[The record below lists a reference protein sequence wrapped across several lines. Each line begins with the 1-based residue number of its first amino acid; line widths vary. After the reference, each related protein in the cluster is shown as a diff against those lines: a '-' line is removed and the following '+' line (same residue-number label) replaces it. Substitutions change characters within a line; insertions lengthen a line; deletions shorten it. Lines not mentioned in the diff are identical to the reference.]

1 MSEVRHNV
9 VEDDNVTHGDADD
22 SGQCT
27 IGWEPVRGN
36 THSLGSS
43 GSGMVFALSE
53 TPSGRFR
60 RDGVPGRQDVQL
72 GRELL
77 TQGWMNGVE
86 PALTQVADTNA
97 TVVIRGEAGVGK
109 GLVAT
114 LIHSTSPRCERPF
127 VTVSCASRS
136 PEGLESE
143 LFGHEK
149 GAVPW
154 ALRRK
159 PGRFEFAN
167 TGTIFVR
174 QVEALPGTAQARF
187 LRALEHSEVQ
197 RLGGHGNIPVDVR
210 IIASY
215 TTNPGTASGPTVLRE
230 ALSRLDA
237 VELSIPPLRERRP
250 QIPALAAV
258 LLARFN
264 REYRRRTVLY
274 PETVRLLTE
283 YSWPGNLREL
293 TEVIRRFVIIDDPRR
308 NHEEFQSSRLAI

>member
-1 MSEVRHNV
+1 
-9 VEDDNVTHGDADD
+9 
-22 SGQCT
+22 
-27 IGWEPVRGN
+27 
-36 THSLGSS
+36 
-43 GSGMVFALSE
+43 
-53 TPSGRFR
+53 
-60 RDGVPGRQDVQL
+60 
-72 GRELL
+72 
-77 TQGWMNGVE
+77 
-86 PALTQVADTNA
+86 
-97 TVVIRGEAGVGK
+97 
-109 GLVAT
+109 
-114 LIHSTSPRCERPF
+114 
-127 VTVSCASRS
+127 
-136 PEGLESE
+136 
-143 LFGHEK
+143 
-149 GAVPW
+149 
-154 ALRRK
+154 
-159 PGRFEFAN
+159 
-167 TGTIFVR
+167 VR